1 VSGSRIANRFDLLK
15 KKGGSGLVTFLTA
28 GDPDFETSL
37 QILKKLPAS
46 GADVIELGM
55 PFSDPMADGPAIQA
69 SSKRALKAGID
80 LKKIFSIVEIFRSED
95 TETPIVLMGYFN
107 PIYIYGIEAFISDA
121 ESAGVDGLIIV
132 DLPPEEPE
140 LLHIMENSSLQFIYL
155 ITPTT
160 NDERLLKII
169 KHASGFIYYVSVT
182 GITGTK
188 TASSEHVELALSL
201 IRRYTDLPIA
211 VGFGIK
217 TPEQATKMAK
227 YADATVVGS
236 ALVSRIEDNLDA
248 NGKPTSA
255 CVTAVLDFVGQ
266 ISEGIRSI
274 SKNAQ
279 ENAAE

>member
-1 VSGSRIANRFDLLK
+1 MSGSRIANRFDLLK

-217 TPEQATKMAK
+217 TPEQAAKMAK